1 MFDRSVLDEWA
12 QQIEERL
19 QQRTPTADSAEC
31 MHQITTAVR
40 IENQAVAAQL
50 AAIGRLFRHRL
61 SQTST
66 ETQDWAIDT
75 MDAVAAE
82 VAAELR
88 ISQRLATDRIGYAR
102 TMHERLPQVAQ
113 VFAAGD
119 ISYHAFTT
127 IASRTDLI
135 LDADVLAKVD
145 QRVATNVGR
154 WPSLTRGRLAA
165 KVDAIV
171 TRVDADAVRRRKER
185 QVQREIWIGPGT
197 DGICELGGSLFSTDA
212 HALDQRL
219 NALAATVCEHDPRT
233 TAARRADAL
242 GALAA
247 GADRLGCRCARSDC
261 TAGKKPASP
270 VTIHVIATHDTLNG
284 TATTPAAEISAD
296 GLITPELL
304 TELAKSAKLVPLVHP
319 GYAPPEPGYTPST
332 ALADFV
338 RARDLTCRFPGCDAP
353 AVHCELD
360 HTVPYTQGGT
370 THAANIKCY
379 CKLQRR
385 QTPFNGPASGSP
397 FEQLTAGVAPRS
409 RNRTGLSDP
418 PQAEQHHDCDD
429 ARARRHAEIKVS
441 RGCHIRAA
449 ATYVNIQR

>member
-1 MFDRSVLDEWA
+1 MFDRLDAWA
-12 QQIEERL
+12 QRIEARF
-19 QQRTPTADSAEC
+19 QQRTPTAESAGC
-31 MHQITTAVR
+31 LDQITTAVR

-61 SQTST
+61 SQSSET
-66 ETQDWAIDT
+66 EDWAIDT

-82 VAAELR
+82 VGARLR
-88 ISQRLATDRIGYAR
+88 ISQRLALERVRYAR
-102 TMHERLPQVAQ
+102 AIHERLPRVAQ

-119 ISYHAFTT
+119 IGYHAFST
-127 IASRTDLI
+127 IVSRTDLI
-135 LDADVLAKVD
+135 VDADVLAKVD
-145 QRVATNVGR
+145 ERVAVNVGR

-171 TRVDADAVRRRKER
+171 ARVDADAVRRRKER
-185 QVQREIWIGPGT
+185 QVQREIWISGNQ
-197 DGICELGGSLFSTDA
+197 DGICEIGGSLFSTDA

-219 NALAATVCEHDPRT
+219 NALAATVCEHDPRSKD
-233 TAARRADAL
+233 ARRADAL

-247 GADRLGCRCARSDC
+247 GADRLGCRCGRPDC
-261 TAGKKPASP
+261 TAGARRPASP
-270 VTIHVIATHDTLNG
+270 VTIHVIASQDTLNG

-304 TELAKSAKLVPLVHP
+304 TELAQSAKLVPLIHP
-319 GYAPPEPGYTPST
+319 GYADPEPGYTPSK

-353 AVHCELD
+353 AIGCELD
-360 HTVPYTQGGT
+360 HTIPYAQGGK

-385 QTPFNGPASGSP
+385 IKPLQIDAATAAS
-397 FEQLTAGVAPRS
+397 QW
-409 RNRTGLSDP
+409 
-418 PQAEQHHDCDD
+418 
-429 ARARRHAEIKVS
+429 RARHSERSS
-441 RGCHIRAA
+441 RR
-449 ATYVNIQR
+449 